1 MPNKYPTRVI
11 ITWHKLQPAQSTT
24 HNLPNKINKRKRTGN
39 MKTKWDTKFIVR
51 VTHVGKEQET
61 KEKIERE
68 IEIQRVKEK
77 ERYGRDRVY

>member
-1 MPNKYPTRVI
+1 
-11 ITWHKLQPAQSTT
+11 
-24 HNLPNKINKRKRTGN
+24 

-51 VTHVGKEQET
+51 VTHEGKEQET

-77 ERYGRDRVY
+77 ERYGRDRVH